1 MKNCFRLSYFQK
13 NVQKLMNSAQYP
25 CFRDCQTSSWP
36 VMSKFT
42 SNELIVSII
51 KQRRKNS
58 CLNMNLEHL
67 FDIIFFSCL
76 CKYVCL
82 PRIVKKSSSI
92 IFKICIYFH
101 SRENKVHIFLEGR
114 KFLWNLHR
122 RFVLCSHSE
131 ICRGD
136 FAKSCGLL
144 KINEL

>member
-1 MKNCFRLSYFQK
+1 
-13 NVQKLMNSAQYP
+13 MNSAQYP

-36 VMSKFT
+36 VMSKFS

-76 CKYVCL
+76 RKYVCL

-101 SRENKVHIFLEGR
+101 SWENKEIIGNFHFLVANKPKNLRNIFQTF
-114 KFLWNLHR
+114 KTFFFHPDWN
-122 RFVLCSHSE
+122 FKNE
-131 ICRGD
+131 I
-136 FAKSCGLL
+136 
-144 KINEL
+144 II